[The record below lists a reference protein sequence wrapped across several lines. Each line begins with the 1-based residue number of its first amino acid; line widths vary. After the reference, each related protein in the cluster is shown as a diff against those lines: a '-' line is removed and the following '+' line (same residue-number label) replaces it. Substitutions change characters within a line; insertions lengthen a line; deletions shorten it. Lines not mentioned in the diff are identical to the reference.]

1 VIVAEHKGRDGMVF
15 ISGGSFRMGSDH
27 HYPEE
32 APAHRVM
39 VDSFWIDRTPVSNRE
54 FRKFV
59 NAMGYVTF
67 AEIKAGR
74 QGLSRRAAP
83 HADGRLARLRTSR
96 APSGS
101 ARLEPMVDFQVR
113 RTLAAS
119 AVSITIQWF
128 RSPIAT
134 PKRAGKELPTEAE
147 WEFAA
152 RGGLDGAEFAWGDD

>member
-59 NAMGYVTF
+59 NAMGNVTF
-67 AEIKAGR
+67 AEIKPDARDYPGALPRMLTAGSLVFAPPEHPVDLRDWSQWWIFKFGAHWRR
-74 QGLSRRAAP
+74 QRSR
-83 HADGRLARLRTSR
+83 
-96 APSGS
+96 
-101 ARLEPMVDFQVR
+101 
-113 RTLAAS
+113 
-119 AVSITIQWF
+119 
-128 RSPIAT
+128 
-134 PKRAGKELPTEAE
+134 
-147 WEFAA
+147 
-152 RGGLDGAEFAWGDD
+152 